1 MATTTAFTNATEAA
15 VINHLLR
22 NTSFGPFGANGT
34 TGTQLYLALMSNIT
48 SDAALAEIASGTGG
62 YSTRIPLTS
71 GATAATDAKFGV
83 GGANTAA
90 STATPGPLTNIN
102 AVSFTASGAIT
113 ITGIAIC
120 TSATISA
127 TASTDATILFY
138 GDITGGSVTLGS
150 GQTITFPSNTGI
162 SITLD

>member
-22 NTSFGPFGANGT
+22 NTSFGPFGGNGT

-62 YSTRIPLTS
+62 YSARIGIGTS
-71 GATAATDAKFGV
+71 PAAVFGV
-83 GGANTAA
+83 GGVNTAA
-90 STATPGPLTNIN
+90 STATPGPLTNIP

-150 GQTITFPSNTGI
+150 GQTITFPNNTGI